1 MEVVIVAI
9 EQDGVEITREKFLSP
24 ITAEKALD
32 TLQATDTD
40 WVGRLTEKDGDVI
53 ITGTHL
59 LHPTTVYCLHLQKKH
74 QKGVLIIQGAF
85 RPATCSP
92 SCWWLCSTHDFPLS
106 L

>member
-9 EQDGVEITREKFLSP
+9 EQDGGEITREKFLSP
-24 ITAEKALD
+24 IVTAEKALD

-40 WVGRLTEKDGDVI
+40 WVERLTEKDGDVI

-59 LHPTTVYCLHLQKKH
+59 LHPTTVYCLHLQKKQ

-85 RPATCSP
+85 CPATCSP
-92 SCWWLCSTHDFPLS
+92 SC
-106 L
+106 